1 MCLSLQWKDDRKFTN
16 EEHKQMALYIEITA
30 TNLGKYPQSIIN
42 INFEWESKLSNTEN
56 ERIIKNI

>member
-1 MCLSLQWKDDRKFTN
+1 
-16 EEHKQMALYIEITA
+16 MALYIEITA